1 MDNVRVAEAVVNL
14 QLLVTELQKINAD
27 NLTDPKV
34 MSEQFHKILDTAARG
49 WAWSLV

>member
-1 MDNVRVAEAVVNL
+1 MDNVKVAEAVVNL
-14 QLLVTELQKINAD
+14 QLLVIELQKINAD
-27 NLTDPKV
+27 SLTDPKV

>member
-1 MDNVRVAEAVVNL
+1 MDNLRVAEAVVDL

-27 NLTDPKV
+27 SMIDPKI

-49 WAWSLV
+49 WAWSLI